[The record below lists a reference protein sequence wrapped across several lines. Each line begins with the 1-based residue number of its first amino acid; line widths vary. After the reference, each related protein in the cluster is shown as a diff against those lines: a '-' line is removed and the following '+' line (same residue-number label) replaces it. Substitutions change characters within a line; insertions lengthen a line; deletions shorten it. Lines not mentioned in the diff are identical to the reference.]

1 MIVGIL
7 MLLIPYLIWS
17 YFSIKDI
24 IESWNYRTYNYVMTP
39 IWSVITTVVYIL
51 IAIYLII

>member
-1 MIVGIL
+1 MIGIL

-24 IESWNYRTYNYVMTP
+24 IQSWNYRTFNYVMTP
-39 IWSVITTVVYIL
+39 VWCGLTIIL
-51 IAIYLII
+51 YVLLASYLI